1 MRKDR
6 KKHVIGRAARRYYGY
21 NRRYLPAK
29 TAELLAEVLSPYFNL
44 WLSAEI
50 VTALYEGREQKEIW
64 LLVSIALLG
73 NLVLA
78 AGRAALNR
86 RVYLEWMRLQNAEKT
101 AFTQKTLAL
110 SYQKMEDPKIHALRM
125 GILHDSWINGNG
137 TGKMQGQI
145 ERLVRNGLHVLL
157 SLFFFVEMMIRLIRG
172 GITIPALLLLLGILL
187 SVAAAILLS
196 RRYAAGQSQYW
207 EDAMKTM
214 LWENALSMGTKTNGA
229 DSRLYRQT
237 GLLKKVWDKSNRNHL
252 RVIIGAYRREAKGAI
267 PIYLAGSLSEFFSYL
282 LVLYHAVKGVFPGG
296 GVIKYVGYLTNFT
309 GSIGELFFAV
319 DDLRTDIPY
328 LENYLAF
335 FDLPD
340 DACPGSLAV
349 EKRSDRKFEIS
360 FRDVSFRYPGAGEDA
375 LKHVSIDLRVGEK
388 LAVVGRN
395 GSGKTTFIKLL
406 TRLYDPT
413 GGEVVMNDF
422 SAKKYGYREYLA
434 LFSVV
439 FQDFRLLALP
449 LGNNVAAAEEW
460 DAEKAERYLEEVG
473 FGDRYRELPKGLST
487 PLYKDFDEDGVL
499 VSGGEA
505 QKIALARAL
514 YKNAPVVVL
523 DEPTAALDPLAEE
536 AIYES
541 FDRIVGGRTAIYISH
556 RLSSCRFCDRI
567 AVFDQGRL
575 CQLGTHEELLGEEDG
590 VYAKLWHA
598 QAQYY
603 AEKAP
608 ADEA

>member
-1 MRKDR
+1 MRKDG

-21 NRRYLPAK
+21 NRRYLPVK
-29 TAELLAEVLSPYFNL
+29 ILEVLSEVFSPYFNL
-44 WLSAEI
+44 WLSSEI
-50 VTALYEGREQKEIW
+50 VTALYEGREHKEIW
-64 LLVSIALLG
+64 LLVAIALLG
-73 NLVLA
+73 NLALA
-78 AGRAALNR
+78 AGKAVLTRAAS
-86 RVYLEWMRLQNAEKT
+86 LEWTKLQNAERT
-101 AFTQKTLAL
+101 AFIEKTLTL
-110 SYQKMEDPKIHALRM
+110 DYQKMEDPEIHALRT

-137 TGKMQGQI
+137 TGKLQVQI
-145 ERLVRNGLHVLL
+145 ERLIRNGMHVLL
-157 SLFFFVEMMIRLIRG
+157 SLFFFAEMMVSLLRG
-172 GITIPALLLLLGILL
+172 GITLPAVLLLLGILL
-187 SVAAAILLS
+187 SITAAILLS
-196 RRYAAGQSQYW
+196 RRYATRQSQYW

-229 DSRLYRQT
+229 DSRLYRQI
-237 GLLKKVWDKSNRNHL
+237 GLLKKIWDKTNRRHL
-252 RVIIGAYRREAKGAI
+252 LTFIEAFRREVKGSV
-267 PIYLAGSLSEFFSYL
+267 PIYLAGTLSELFSYL
-282 LVLYHAVKGVFPGG
+282 LVLYHAVKGVFPVG

-309 GSIGELFFAV
+309 GSVGELFFAV

-340 DACPGSLAV
+340 DTYQGSLTV

-360 FRDVSFRYPGAGEDA
+360 FRDVSFRYPGAEDDA
-375 LKHVSIDLRVGEK
+375 LKHVTLDLKVGEK

-413 GGEVVMNDF
+413 EGEVFMNDF
-422 SAKKYGYREYLA
+422 NVKKYGHREYLS

-439 FQDFRLLALP
+439 FQDFKLLALP
-449 LGNNVAAAEEW
+449 LGNNVAASDVW
-460 DAEKAERYLEEVG
+460 NAEKAERYLEEVG
-473 FGDRYRELPKGLST
+473 FGERYRELPKGLST
-487 PLYKDFDEDGVL
+487 PLYKNFDEDGVI

-514 YKNAPVVVL
+514 YKDAPIVVL
-523 DEPTAALDPLAEE
+523 DEPTAALDPIAEA

-541 FDRIVGGRTAIYISH
+541 FDSIVGGRTTIYISH

-567 AVFDQGRL
+567 AVFEEGRL
-575 CQLGTHEELLGEEDG
+575 CQLGTHEELLADEEG

-603 AEKAP
+603 AEERKKA
-608 ADEA
+608 